1 MMNSRELTSTSKFL
15 SLVLRHRPETI
26 GITLDG
32 SGWVSVESL
41 LEGAAGQGRSL
52 TLQQLEFVVENNDKR
67 RFEFDAERQMIRA
80 SQGHSV
86 SVELGYE
93 SAEPPAT
100 LFHGT
105 VERFLDS
112 IMQSGLIKGSRHHVH
127 LHDDIAVARQ
137 VGQRRGQAVILKI
150 DAQAMVGA
158 GCDFFRSTN
167 GVWLVD
173 SVPPEYL
180 TVFEG
185 QSREAA
191 E

>member
-15 SLVLRHRPETI
+15 SLVLRHKPETI
-26 GITLDG
+26 GVALDE

-52 TLQQLEFVVENNDKR
+52 TLQKLEFVVENNDKK
-67 RFEFDAERQMIRA
+67 RFEFDADRKMIRA

-93 SAEPPAT
+93 PAPPPAT

-137 VGQRRGQAVILKI
+137 VGQRRGRPVILKI
-150 DAQAMVGA
+150 DAQEMVDA
-158 GCDFFRSTN
+158 GCVFFRSTN
-167 GVWLVD
+167 GVWLAD

-185 QSREAA
+185 QSQEAA